1 MGEVAFS
8 NSDLMQDRN
17 GEAFRDS
24 IATIDQEGKR
34 NYIHPKKPK
43 GPYTR
48 YRTYVS
54 WVLLLILFASPFVK
68 VNGNQFLLFN
78 VIDRKFNIFGQPF
91 WPQDFYLLVLSLL
104 VSIVFIILF
113 TVIFGRIF
121 CGWMCPQTIFMEM
134 VFRKIEYLIDGD
146 RQKQIKLANQ
156 PWNAEKIGKRSLKW
170 TLFAIVSFAISNVFL
185 AYLIGG
191 DVLINHV
198 QEGPTAHLDTFVKL
212 LVFTSIFYF
221 VFAWFREQVCIIACP
236 YGRLQGVLLDNKSIV
251 VAYDHK
257 RGESRHKLR
266 KNEDR
271 KEKEYGD
278 CIDCKQCVLVCPT
291 GIDIRNGTQL
301 ECVNCT
307 ACIDAC
313 DEIMDQVG
321 FEKGLIRY
329 ASENNIEKG
338 EKFSFN
344 ARIISYSIVLA
355 LLLGFFVTLLFLRND
370 VEATVLHLPGQLYF
384 QDGETISNVYTYK
397 LINKT
402 NNEYENVE
410 IRLLSHEGNVELVGG
425 KISIPKG
432 GLFEGTLFVKINQDE
447 LESSKEKIKIGIY
460 SEGELI
466 EDTATNFSSPLKVE

>member
-8 NSDLMQDRN
+8 NSDPMQDRN

-54 WVLLLILFASPFVK
+54 WVLLAILFASPFIK
-68 VNGNQFLLFN
+68 INGNQFLLFN

-104 VSIVFIILF
+104 VSVVFIILF

-146 RQKQIKLANQ
+146 RQKQIKLADQ
-156 PWNAEKIGKRSLKW
+156 EWNAEKIGKRTLKW
-170 TLFAIVSFAISNVFL
+170 VLFAIVSFLISNVFL

-191 DVLINHV
+191 DVLISHV
-198 QEGPTAHLDTFVKL
+198 QEGPAAHMDTFIKL
-212 LVFTSIFYF
+212 LVFTAIFYF

-257 RGESRHKLR
+257 RGENRQKLR
-266 KNEDR
+266 KGENRE
-271 KEKEYGD
+271 EKELGD

-338 EKFSFN
+338 EKFKFN
-344 ARIISYSIVLA
+344 ARIISYTVVLT
-355 LLLGFFVTLLFLRND
+355 LLLGFLVTLLFLRND

-384 QDGETISNVYTYK
+384 QEGETISNVYTYK

-402 NNEYENVE
+402 NNDYENVE
-410 IRLLSHEGNVELVGG
+410 VRLLSHEGSIELVGG
-425 KISIPKG
+425 KITIPKSD
-432 GLFEGTLFVKINQDE
+432 LFEGTLFVKIQQDV
-447 LESSKEKIKIGIY
+447 LESSKEEIKIGIF

-466 EDTATNFSSPLKVE
+466 EDTTTNFSSPLRVE

>member
-1 MGEVAFS
+1 
-8 NSDLMQDRN
+8 MQDRN

-54 WVLLLILFASPFVK
+54 WVLLAILFASPFIK
-68 VNGNQFLLFN
+68 INGNQFLLFN

-104 VSIVFIILF
+104 VSVVFIILF

-146 RQKQIKLANQ
+146 RQKQIKLADQ
-156 PWNAEKIGKRSLKW
+156 EWNAEKIGKRTLKW
-170 TLFAIVSFAISNVFL
+170 VLFAIVSFLISNVFL

-191 DVLINHV
+191 DVLISHV
-198 QEGPTAHLDTFVKL
+198 QEGPAAHMDTFIKL
-212 LVFTSIFYF
+212 LVFTAIFYF

-257 RGESRHKLR
+257 RGENRQKLR
-266 KNEDR
+266 KGENRE
-271 KEKEYGD
+271 EKELGD

-338 EKFSFN
+338 EKFKFN
-344 ARIISYSIVLA
+344 ARIISYTIVLT
-355 LLLGFFVTLLFLRND
+355 LLLGFLVTLLFLRND

-384 QDGETISNVYTYK
+384 QEGETISNVYTYK

-402 NNEYENVE
+402 NNDYENVE
-410 IRLLSHEGNVELVGG
+410 VRLLSHEGSIELVGG
-425 KISIPKG
+425 KITIPKSD
-432 GLFEGTLFVKINQDE
+432 LFEGTLFVKIQQDV
-447 LESSKEKIKIGIY
+447 LESSKEEIKIGIF

-466 EDTATNFSSPLKVE
+466 EDTTTNFSSPLRVE